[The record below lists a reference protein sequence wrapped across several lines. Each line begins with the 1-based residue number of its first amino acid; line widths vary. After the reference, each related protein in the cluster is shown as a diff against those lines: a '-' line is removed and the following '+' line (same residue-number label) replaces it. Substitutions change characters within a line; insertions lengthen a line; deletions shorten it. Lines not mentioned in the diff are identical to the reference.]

1 LNFPKISKKYLLE
14 KSLKYRKSKKILAP
28 QVSTSGEEESRLKM
42 MKTFS
47 IRERSVQLKN
57 DVKRSARG
65 RKNSKLWKR
74 RRWKRRRNKNLN
86 SKTTSLCAQIL
97 ENLKKVGAQL
107 WPAKTNQGA
116 SAIHV
121 IMKILTKLLLK
132 SGA

>member
-14 KSLKYRKSKKILAP
+14 KSLKYRKSKKILAL
-28 QVSTSGEEESRLKM
+28 QVSISGEEGSRLKM

-47 IRERSVQLKN
+47 IRERSAQLKN

-74 RRWKRRRNKNLN
+74 RRWKRRRNKNLT
-86 SKTTSLCAQIL
+86 SKTASLCAQKL

-107 WPAKTNQGA
+107 WPAKMNQEA
-116 SAIHV
+116 SATHV
-121 IMKILTKLLLK
+121 IMKILTKQLPK